1 MKKNQW
7 ILIAV
12 MAVVLVLILVVANR
26 LGQPNDNG
34 ETLPDNGTTETT
46 GGETEETKWLP
57 ADEALALTTF
67 EEYNAMTADQ
77 QQAFSAKFSSVKAF
91 INWYW
96 EAKAIYDDKQD
107 VIIIGPGGG
116 IDIEDILGTSAPKE

>member
-7 ILIAV
+7 ILIAALV
-12 MAVVLVLILVVANR
+12 VVLALILVVANR
-26 LGQPNDNG
+26 LGQPGEDQGYG
-34 ETLPDNGTTETT
+34 ETLGGSSETT
-46 GGETEETKWLP
+46 GSETEETKWLP

-116 IDIEDILGTSAPKE
+116 IDIEDILGTNPQ